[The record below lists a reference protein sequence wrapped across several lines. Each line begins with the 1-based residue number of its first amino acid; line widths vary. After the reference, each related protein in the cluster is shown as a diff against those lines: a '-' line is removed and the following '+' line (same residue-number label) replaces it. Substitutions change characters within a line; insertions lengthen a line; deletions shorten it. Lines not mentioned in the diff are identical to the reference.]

1 MGPPKRGEL
10 PGRKGLS
17 AYWVVGYRVEANG
30 IGPTCQAALRRT
42 RTQLTLMVAGL
53 PAGDRC
59 RLDFKRSD
67 LVCMSDD
74 RERSEIWLR
83 RIE

>member
-42 RTQLTLMVAGL
+42 RDAVDADG
-53 PAGDRC
+53 C
-59 RLDFKRSD
+59 RFACRRS
-67 LVCMSDD
+67 VSA
-74 RERSEIWLR
+74 RF
-83 RIE
+83 